1 MLENVDGRQVMVKYY
16 EDHDSIRYLV
26 DLVCICL
33 SLMGLTEKI
42 MYVIYRVV
50 NGWYLIFSMGPSI

>member
-16 EDHDSIRYLV
+16 GDHDSIRYLV